1 MLTYSIVRNSTRN
14 IILLQVLQAHTTF
27 RKKKASLRWDLPGF
41 KYNRN
46 FNKWGN
52 KSPSLRKGSTVYQAM
67 CCHTA
72 HLRQRNCM
80 QKQLD
85 FCFLEVIRDRESIK
99 PDILWQSESLGFTL
113 KISILLTFLFT
124 GRNIHINS

>member
-1 MLTYSIVRNSTRN
+1 
-14 IILLQVLQAHTTF
+14 
-27 RKKKASLRWDLPGF
+27 
-41 KYNRN
+41 
-46 FNKWGN
+46 
-52 KSPSLRKGSTVYQAM
+52 
-67 CCHTA
+67 
-72 HLRQRNCM
+72 M